1 MLHAR
6 GMRVVMAARR
16 GDRVD
21 ALAAE
26 LGENA
31 IAATVDV
38 TEAGAAERLV
48 DRALDAFGKVDVLV
62 NNAGT
67 SANAPAETEAP
78 DAFDR
83 IMAVN
88 LSAVFACCQAA
99 GAAMLRAGRGSI
111 VNIASVAGFVS
122 LSDRYPM
129 AGYVASKH
137 AVVGLTR
144 ELGAQWASRG
154 IRVNAIAPGWFPT
167 ELTGELLDAEQV
179 RWIESR
185 TPMRRPG
192 RLDELDGALVFLAA
206 DGSSYMAGQTI
217 VVDGGWTI
225 L

>member
-1 MLHAR
+1 
-6 GMRVVMAARR
+6 
-16 GDRVD
+16 
-21 ALAAE
+21 
-26 LGENA
+26 
-31 IAATVDV
+31 
-38 TEAGAAERLV
+38 
-48 DRALDAFGKVDVLV
+48 
-62 NNAGT
+62 
-67 SANAPAETEAP
+67 
-78 DAFDR
+78 
-83 IMAVN
+83 
-88 LSAVFACCQAA
+88 
-99 GAAMLRAGRGSI
+99 MLRAGRGSI

>member
-1 MLHAR
+1 
-6 GMRVVMAARR
+6 
-16 GDRVD
+16 
-21 ALAAE
+21 
-26 LGENA
+26 
-31 IAATVDV
+31 
-38 TEAGAAERLV
+38 
-48 DRALDAFGKVDVLV
+48 
-62 NNAGT
+62 
-67 SANAPAETEAP
+67 
-78 DAFDR
+78 
-83 IMAVN
+83 
-88 LSAVFACCQAA
+88 
-99 GAAMLRAGRGSI
+99 
-111 VNIASVAGFVS
+111 
-122 LSDRYPM
+122 M